1 MSFVDQYTF
10 VCMYINLFA
19 VLVYIKLLKLPNLHE
34 LHPMNSNSV
43 LNLPFYVQP
52 LKVLIFKLIQINIL
66 GISILVFKTTKR
78 RE

>member
-1 MSFVDQYTF
+1 
-10 VCMYINLFA
+10 
-19 VLVYIKLLKLPNLHE
+19 
-34 LHPMNSNSV
+34 MNSNSV

-78 RE
+78 REWW